1 VAAGPSH
8 PGAPSRI
15 PSPDRQIWDYNDG
28 RTEIL
33 IDCVL
38 ERPDRRL
45 LAIEIKLAMSVNE
58 ADFRHLR
65 AMRERQGDRF
75 VCGVVFHCGSQVVPF
90 GDRLLAVPA
99 SALWGGVPLPASLS
113 R

>member
-1 VAAGPSH
+1 M
-8 PGAPSRI
+8 
-15 PSPDRQIWDYNDG
+15 
-28 RTEIL
+28 
-33 IDCVL
+33 L